1 MQTGNLFSMAS
12 TPEEGERFDT
22 LLRHKGLVIERIV
35 SSSKIESQ
43 QYLQAQDEWVL
54 LLQGEAE
61 LDIAGKRLQLK
72 AGDYVFIPSAIPH
85 TVLSA
90 SQGALWL
97 AVHLHETIREVGLKP
112 QTATP

>member
-1 MQTGNLFSMAS
+1 MQTGNLFAQAMPPS
-12 TPEEGERFDT
+12 EGERFDT

-43 QYLQAQDEWVL
+43 QYLQAQDEWVV

-61 LDIAGKRLQLK
+61 LDIDGKRLPLK
-72 AGDYVFIPSAIPH
+72 TGDYVFIPSATPH

-90 SQGALWL
+90 STGALWL
-97 AVHLHETIREVGLKP
+97 AVHLHETIREAGVNKER
-112 QTATP
+112 